1 MSRPTARRLAVL
13 ATTASC
19 LAAAAVPAL
28 AQSASEDVKV
38 SYVVADGTRQ
48 FSVTELNGTT
58 ALQDFTFD
66 SALQKPFRT
75 IVKDTNRLLS
85 SEGYHVNA
93 QMTNLYLKTATGH
106 DYTAMIPSKNLSLT
120 YGANPLAGTS
130 SLPVVPRVSLAGT
143 IGTCADTNVAG
154 ALGITALTNPLGSL
168 LDPAFAVLSPLLQT
182 VCTELGALS
191 SAARTVDATVDGALK
206 TVTAPLA
213 LPDLPFALTGASQAG
228 AFTNPSFQGAIA
240 TLDGA
245 KSGAAAATTKR
256 IMTGTPLVPSGD
268 LTGLLAGL
276 TSTLTSTIGSTAL
289 VTGDNSGVTT
299 LTNALAAISSQNS
312 ALVSTISKLTATD
325 QLDLVKLLT
334 DTLLPVNLTA
344 LTSVTGQYGA
354 FPVLQANPLG
364 TKQGTYEGT
373 LIVDF
378 FETAN

>member
-1 MSRPTARRLAVL
+1 MSRSTARRLAVV
-13 ATTASC
+13 ATAASC
-19 LAAAAVPAL
+19 LAAAALPAL
-28 AQSASEDVKV
+28 AQTATTEVTV

-48 FSVTELNGTT
+48 FSVTELDGTT
-58 ALQDFTFD
+58 ALQNFTFD

-75 IVKDTNRLLS
+75 LVKDTNRLLD

-93 QMTNLYLKTATGH
+93 QMTNLYRKTATGY
-106 DYTAMIPSKNLSLT
+106 DYTAVIPSKNLSLT

-130 SLPVVPRVSLAGT
+130 TLPVVPRVSLVGT
-143 IGTCADTNVAG
+143 IGTCADASVAG
-154 ALGITALTNPLGSL
+154 ALGIAPLGILGL
-168 LDPAFAVLSPLLQT
+168 LDPAFALLSPLLQT
-182 VCTELGALS
+182 VCNELGALS
-191 SAARTVDATVDGALK
+191 PTVRTVDAVVNGALK

-213 LPDLPFALTGASQAG
+213 LPDLPFALTGATQAG
-228 AFTNPSFQGAIA
+228 AFTNPSYQGAIA
-240 TLDGA
+240 SGDSA
-245 KSGAAAATTKR
+245 KTGAATATSKR
-256 IMTGTPLVPSGD
+256 IMTGSPLVPSGN

-276 TSTLTSTIGSTAL
+276 TSTLTTTIGSTPL
-289 VTGDNSGVTT
+289 VTADNSGVTT
-299 LTNALAAISSQNS
+299 LTNALTAISSGNS

-334 DTLLPVNLTA
+334 DTLRPVDLSA

-364 TKQGTYEGT
+364 TKQGTYDGT